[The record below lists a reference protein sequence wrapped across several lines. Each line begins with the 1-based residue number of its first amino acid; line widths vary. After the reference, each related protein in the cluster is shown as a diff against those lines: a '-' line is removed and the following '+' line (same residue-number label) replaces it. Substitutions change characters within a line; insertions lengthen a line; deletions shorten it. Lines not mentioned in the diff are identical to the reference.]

1 MNDLATAASYEKLRR
16 LQFGQSAYVISPE
29 VNMRI
34 LILSWF
40 LMLALSFRSAAAG
53 ELRVLDLFDGST
65 ITGEVQSLSN
75 GVYTVKSVSLGI
87 IKVEASKIQS
97 IHAISS
103 SAGTG
108 TGNGGSVGDMKSLQ
122 EKMLNNTEIM
132 SLILT
137 LQNDPEF
144 KKILEDPEIMKAV
157 NAGDVAALQANPQFM
172 KLLNNTT
179 VKEIGGKVK

>member
-1 MNDLATAASYEKLRR
+1 
-16 LQFGQSAYVISPE
+16 
-29 VNMRI
+29 MRI
-34 LILSWF
+34 LTLSWF
-40 LMLALSFRSAAAG
+40 LMLSLAFRSATAG
-53 ELRVLDLFDGST
+53 ELKELDLSDGST

-75 GVYTVKSVSLGI
+75 GIYTVKSESLGI
-87 IKVEASKIQS
+87 IKIEASKIQS

-103 SAGTG
+103 SVGAR
-108 TGNGGSVGDMKSLQ
+108 TGNGISGGEIKSLQ
-122 EKMLNNTEIM
+122 EKMLNDTEIM

-157 NAGDVAALQANPQFM
+157 NAGDVAALQANPRFM

-179 VKEIGGKVK
+179 IKEIGGKVK